1 MLVYKVAGSQFTVD
15 KKKSKV
21 TCSPDSKG
29 NFGVV
34 TETFTV
40 GTKSV
45 QVTHAIKKGKDTVK
59 GLVVSEA
66 AGGTGNGSGGSGGG
80 SGGSGG
86 TGGSGGSGGSV
97 SGDDMDCSCTIPLP
111 DLSSSAP
118 VMTGRKLPSSDR
130 NSKLVTTVLESG
142 AIKECIV
149 VGHKPISCWLKEVAE
164 SVRGMSQGRSK
175 LEQLLPLAI
184 LFILSGLA
192 AYGKVALLQ
201 NLGILPTGRTLAR
214 DQENQHEEQLE
225 QLSGLYHAAVRQFG
239 GELGGLGGLLGGGNG
254 ETAGN
259 LVDGATSAL
268 VEQAI
273 QQWIDNG
280 GVENLIMQF
289 LNGGGLEMMVTQFF
303 SNGGFETLVAG
314 AMANLD
320 EQTLQSLGQAAG
332 ENLQLEMGNINQE
345 LENIDMEGMME
356 SMTGELEGDLD
367 QMMAALQEAVA
378 NNQIEDPQV
387 EMSCKCRPKN

>member
-1 MLVYKVAGSQFTVD
+1 
-15 KKKSKV
+15 
-21 TCSPDSKG
+21 
-29 NFGVV
+29 
-34 TETFTV
+34 
-40 GTKSV
+40 
-45 QVTHAIKKGKDTVK
+45 
-59 GLVVSEA
+59 
-66 AGGTGNGSGGSGGG
+66 
-80 SGGSGG
+80 
-86 TGGSGGSGGSV
+86 
-97 SGDDMDCSCTIPLP
+97 MDCSCTIPLP

-164 SVRGMSQGRSK
+164 SVRGMSQGGSK

-201 NLGILPTGRTLAR
+201 NLGIPPTGRTLAR

-225 QLSGLYHAAVRQFG
+225 QLSGLYHAAVRQF
-239 GELGGLGGLLGGGNG
+239 GGGNG

-289 LNGGGLEMMVTQFF
+289 LNGGGLEVMLTQFF

-314 AMANLD
+314 AVANLD

-332 ENLQLEMGNINQE
+332 ENLQLELGNISQE

-378 NNQIEDPQV
+378 NNQIGDPEV
-387 EMSCKCRPKN
+387 EMSCKCRPRN